1 MHAGQKFFVDVCTN
15 MKVQRGATGVLERTS
30 HYLRSGLLQHKPAW
44 FDVVGA
50 HPPSIN
56 LTKKAKLFETERQT
70 EDPKVSLFQNI
81 DGKYK
86 TRSNVQDRNQKNNL
100 VSRVPKL
107 QFLEDELRDV
117 FYHQHPWEFSRPKVL
132 VETLGDDI
140 SKCDWSHMLQ
150 FNKPLDGESVVQRT
164 LWLLAKSKADGKPS
178 TLLEAYD
185 HARFE
190 FYRLRM
196 EEEMSSAVS
205 REESSMYGAVFP
217 SPHLEH
223 GINQEQAYI
232 DEWTKVAGDAT
243 KVKAASKDGKNAN
256 GSMGAEDVVE
266 RTKSAWETE
275 FTDEQSV

>member
-1 MHAGQKFFVDVCTN
+1 
-15 MKVQRGATGVLERTS
+15 MKVQTGATGVLERTS
-30 HYLRSGLLQHKPAW
+30 HYLKAGLLRTKPAW

-50 HPPSIN
+50 HPPSTN
-56 LTKKAKLFETERQT
+56 LTKKPKLFETGGQKS
-70 EDPKVSLFQNI
+70 DPLESIFTKIN
-81 DGKYK
+81 GEYK
-86 TRSNVQDRNQKNNL
+86 TRSSVEDRKQKNNL

-107 QFLEDELRDV
+107 QFLEDQLRDV

-132 VETLGDDI
+132 VETLGDDN

-164 LWLLAKSKADGKPS
+164 LWLLNRSKMDGKS
-178 TLLEAYD
+178 ITLFDAYD
-185 HARFE
+185 EARFE

-205 REESSMYGAVFP
+205 REESTMYGAVFP

-223 GINQEQAYI
+223 GVNQEQEYI
-232 DEWTKVAGDAT
+232 DIWTKVAGDAT
-243 KVKAASKDGKNAN
+243 KVKTASKDGKSSN

-266 RTKSAWETE
+266 KTTSAWETE
-275 FTDEQSV
+275 FVEEESL